1 MESCMAKQA
10 LSREDREFFTLVAAA
25 AATNPFTRERDE
37 MDSRIAGVS
46 SSDLTWDE
54 MVEAVTAQV
63 SERLA
68 RLEAKARA
76 DIGLYQ
82 GADRET
88 LGMSILF
95 SAYHRFRRDFDTHI
109 PRQIAA
115 GEAPIAVPFADEAFA
130 MRRRYGIPQ
139 EDATRFFA
147 IFYQLRRAFYFI
159 EGSLV
164 GNSPSMLNLRRQ
176 LWNNIFTC
184 NIKLYDTDMWNRMED
199 FSTLLLGET
208 GTGKGAA
215 AAAIGR
221 SCYIPFDRRKGCFSE
236 SFTRNFIALN
246 LSQFPEAIIESE
258 LFGHRKGA
266 FTGAMDH
273 HDGLLS
279 RCSPHGS
286 IFLDEIGDISVPV
299 QIKLLQVL
307 QERIFSPVGGHN
319 RLRFHGRVIAAT
331 NQPLDELRRSGAF
344 RNDFYYR
351 LCSDTITVPSLRQRI
366 DEEPQELAQLVAH
379 VLSRIVGRS
388 SEELVQLVLAS
399 LARDLPANYPWPGN
413 VRELEQAVRRILLT
427 SSYTGDSAVLTLG
440 AKAGDTE
447 VDAHT
452 LLTRHCR
459 ALFER
464 HGTYEEVARRMKLD
478 RRTVKKYLQQQ

>member
-1 MESCMAKQA
+1 MAN
-10 LSREDREFFTLVAAA
+10 LSLSNEDREFFNTVAVA
-25 AATNPFTRERDE
+25 AATNPFTKERDDL
-37 MDSRIAGVS
+37 DSRIAGVS
-46 SSDLTWDE
+46 SARLTWDE
-54 MVEAVTAQV
+54 MVDAVTAKV
-63 SERLA
+63 SERLEKLEQGGKA
-68 RLEAKARA
+68 IFRLYE
-76 DIGLYQ
+76 
-82 GADRET
+82 GADQEA

-95 SAYHRFRRDFDTHI
+95 SVYHRFRGDFDAHI

-115 GEAPIAVPFADEAFA
+115 GETPIPVPFADAAFA
-130 MRRRYGIPQ
+130 TLGRFGIPQ
-139 EDATRFFA
+139 ENATRYFA

-159 EGSLV
+159 ESSLV
-164 GNSPSMLNLRRQ
+164 GMSPSMLNLRRQ

-184 NIKLYDTDMWNRMED
+184 SIKLYDTDLWNRMED
-199 FSTLLLGET
+199 FSTLILGET

-221 SCYIPFDRRKGCFSE
+221 SCFIPFDRRKGCFSE
-236 SFTRNFIALN
+236 SFTRIFISLN
-246 LSQFPEAIIESE
+246 LSQFPETIIESE

-266 FTGAMDH
+266 FTGAVDH

-286 IFLDEIGDISVPV
+286 IFLDEIGDISVPI

-307 QERIFSPVGGHN
+307 QERSFSPIGSHAK
-319 RLRFHGRVIAAT
+319 LRFHGRVIAAT
-331 NQPLDELRRSGAF
+331 NQPLDDLRRNGLF

-366 DEEPQELAQLVAH
+366 DEDPQELAHLASH

-388 SEELVQLVLAS
+388 SEELVELVLAS
-399 LARDLPANYPWPGN
+399 LRRNLPADYPWPGN

-427 SSYTGDSAVLTLG
+427 SSYEGDSGIEAPEPLCAAEPEL
-440 AKAGDTE
+440 
-447 VDAHT
+447 DANT
-452 LLTRHCR
+452 LLTQHCR
-459 ALFER
+459 ILYER

-478 RRTVKKYLQQQ
+478 RRTVKKYLQQG